1 MEKKTGGMMK
11 FSPELAELL
20 EKQIQ
25 AAGYP
30 ASKRKMFG
38 HETWFL
44 NGYMFAGAST
54 EGIWMHLGEQ
64 AVREAL
70 STQPGV
76 APFSPGRGMVMKDYL
91 TLVEPGCRD
100 AARLGPWL
108 ERSSRHLLSR
118 PPKPEGQAARK
129 KANRD
134 RR

>member
-1 MEKKTGGMMK
+1 MAKETGRMMK
-11 FSPELAELL
+11 FSPELAGLL

-70 STQPGV
+70 SGEPGV

-91 TLVEPGCRD
+91 TLAEPACRD
-100 AARLGPWL
+100 AARLGRWL
-108 ERSSRHLLSR
+108 ERSSRYLLSR
-118 PPKPEGQAARK
+118 LAKPPGQAAKK
-129 KANRD
+129 KANP
-134 RR
+134 RRG